1 MTKVVHSREYSTNFI
16 AVGCSVNEDGE
27 PLVEMNGAVVGTV
40 DSLLEF
46 IGKYRNGQKPDIN
59 IDGAD
64 KDTVARLRRDLDD
77 LKSSLPKRIE
87 QTIDSARIR
96 NVRRTW

>member
-1 MTKVVHSREYSTNFI
+1 MTKVVNSTEYSTNSVL
-16 AVGCSVNEDGE
+16 VGCSVNEDGE
-27 PLVEMNGAVVGTV
+27 PLVEINGKAIGTV

-46 IGKYRNGQKPDIN
+46 IGKYRNGQKPDMN

-64 KDTVARLRRDLDD
+64 KDTVARLRRDIDD
-77 LKSSLPKRIE
+77 LKSSLPRRIE

-96 NVRRTW
+96 NVSRTS